1 MTRTL
6 LSLALTAGLVV
17 AALAADVPVKVYVN
31 GRQQN
36 YNPPAVLRGGTVYV
50 PLRAGARSLGL
61 DVKWHA
67 DAQAAQICT
76 DTGCMLIPSKQGII
90 VNGSLLLPL
99 RKMGEA
105 TGAKVTWDAAAKT
118 VRIVK

>member
-1 MTRTL
+1 MRTIL
-6 LSLALTAGLVV
+6 LIGLTMGLVG

-36 YNPPAVLRGGTVYV
+36 YNPPAILRGGSVYV
-50 PLRAGARSLGL
+50 PLRAGAQSLGL
-61 DVKWHA
+61 EVKWHA
-67 DAQAAQICT
+67 DTQAAQICS
-76 DTGCMLIPSKQGII
+76 DTTCVLIPRKQGII

-105 TGAKVTWDAAAKT
+105 TGAKVTWDAAAKA